1 MDGIWNNQ
9 NGNADHPGMAITI
22 KDERDIV
29 ATTRE
34 VSEEPYRKLSKDKI
48 NLLVYEY
55 NHGANKSGLAR
66 EFGISRSTVRRYL
79 AERTVK
85 QNKDKEL

>member
-1 MDGIWNNQ
+1 MESILNNQ
-9 NGNADHPGMAITI
+9 TERMEHPGMAITI

-34 VSEEPYRKLSKDKI
+34 VSEEPYRKLSKDQI

-79 AERTVK
+79 AERTAK
-85 QNKDKEL
+85 SKEL